1 MTRLRVPDA
10 PRKQATVLGQRRRTR
25 CPRSSS
31 VLAEIGVLVM
41 TVFCLAEL
49 DGDAVADASLRALTL
64 ARGLAAGA
72 AAGVAAV
79 VFGAPARRAGA

>member
-1 MTRLRVPDA
+1 
-10 PRKQATVLGQRRRTR
+10 
-25 CPRSSS
+25 
-31 VLAEIGVLVM
+31 M

-72 AAGVAAV
+72 ATGVAAV
-79 VFGAPARRAGA
+79 VFCARDIAPAA

>member
-1 MTRLRVPDA
+1 
-10 PRKQATVLGQRRRTR
+10 
-25 CPRSSS
+25 
-31 VLAEIGVLVM
+31 M

-72 AAGVAAV
+72 STTVAAV
-79 VFGAPARRAGA
+79 VFCAPQAAPGPGSLTGTRAMDARLARSRPGSEG